1 MHDPV
6 VPPGSAMAAANT
18 VIDTTTPVVV
28 ADSDGTVTCWSD
40 GARSLL
46 GFATG
51 EVIGGSLEAL
61 LTADGMAF
69 QHRDGRPVD
78 ASPLVSPLVLQGRHV
93 GYLLTVAHEAASS
106 RRDHDKLLTWAF
118 YQNPIAIGI
127 TDPEGRQLRANPA
140 MTRAGGLTEA
150 EMRGHFVTEFLTGPG
165 FSEIT
170 RQLVRVAETG
180 VSESTEAYVRA
191 PGEPRT
197 HAWAVDVFPLTD
209 EDGRVHAVE
218 TCIFDLSELHGS
230 RKRMALIN
238 EARKHMGMSLDVSGT
253 ATELAEVIVPRFAD
267 AVAVDLFDQV
277 VGGELPTSVPVGP
290 LALRRVAFLPQSGTS
305 TPSSHLAPGEL
316 VVHPASSLLA
326 MCLRSGRP
334 ELRALPDLEIT
345 RWFEEDPAQA
355 EQIQRG
361 GVHSLIAVPL
371 QVRGVPLG
379 AVLLL
384 RNAHT
389 PELFTPDDL
398 MVGEDL
404 AARAAVYL
412 DNARRFRRERGIA
425 FGLQQSLLP
434 RLPGLHPAVET
445 AARYLPASGDV
456 ETGGDWFDVIP
467 LPGARVGLVVGDVV
481 GHGITAAA
489 TMGRLRTAVRTL
501 ADIDLP
507 PEELLTHLDGI
518 VSNTGDT
525 DATPASGLS
534 GIPGD
539 VGATCL
545 YAVYDPVAGT
555 CALAGAG
562 HLPPVLVSPEGSAEL
577 VDVPI
582 GPPLGLSS
590 LPFEAVEI
598 AVPEGSVLALFT
610 DGLVETRDQDIDTRL
625 EQLRGLL
632 NRSAASLEDL
642 GDAIL
647 DALLPTERT
656 DDVALLLAR
665 TRVLDRTR
673 VGRWDLPADPSVVA
687 DVRRRVCEQLSE
699 WGLEESTFSAEL
711 IVSELVTNAIRYG
724 GGSIR
729 LQLIKDDALVYEVWD
744 GSTTTPHLRRAQPSD
759 EGGRGLFLVAQLT
772 QRWGTRHTRR
782 GKVVWAEQS
791 LVA

>member
-1 MHDPV
+1 M
-6 VPPGSAMAAANT
+6 NE

-28 ADSDGTVTCWSD
+28 ADSDGTVTCWSH

-51 EVIGGSLEAL
+51 EVVGGPLDSL
-61 LTADGMAF
+61 LTAGGMAF
-69 QHRDGRPVD
+69 RHRDGSPVD
-78 ASPLVSPLVLQGRHV
+78 ATPLVSPLVLHGRHV
-93 GYLLTVAHEAASS
+93 GYLLTAAQEAGTGH
-106 RRDHDKLLTWAF
+106 RDHDRLLTWAF
-118 YQNPIAIGI
+118 YQNPVAIGI

-150 EMRGHFVTEFLTGPG
+150 DMRGRFVTEFLTGPG

-191 PGEPRT
+191 PGEPRA

-209 EDGRVHAVE
+209 EEGRVHAVE
-218 TCIFDLSELHGS
+218 TCIRDLSELHGS
-230 RKRMALIN
+230 RNRMALIN
-238 EARKHMGMSLDVSGT
+238 EAREHLGMSLDVAGT
-253 ATELAEVIVPRFAD
+253 ARELAEVIVPRFAD
-267 AVAVDLFDQV
+267 GVAVDLLDQV
-277 VGGELPTSVPVGP
+277 VDGEVLTAAPVGP
-290 LALRRVAFLPQSGTS
+290 VALRRVAFLPHSGTL
-305 TPSSHLAPGEL
+305 SSGLAPSEL
-316 VVHPASSLLA
+316 VAHPASSLVTA
-326 MCLRSGRP
+326 CLLSGKP
-334 ELRALPDLEIT
+334 ELRILPDPAVS
-345 RWFEEDPAQA
+345 RWFEEDPAHT
-355 EQIQRG
+355 EQLQRD

-379 AVLLL
+379 AVLLV
-384 RNAHT
+384 RNART

-398 MVGEDL
+398 TVGADL
-404 AARAAVYL
+404 AARAAVCL
-412 DNARRFRRERGIA
+412 ENARRFRRERGIA
-425 FGLQQSLLP
+425 LGLQRTLLP
-434 RLPGLHPAVET
+434 HIPGSHPAVET

-507 PEELLTHLDGI
+507 PDELLTHLDDI
-518 VSNTGDT
+518 VSNTADT
-525 DATPASGLS
+525 DAATGGGL
-534 GIPGD
+534 GEMPGD

-555 CALAGAG
+555 CALAAAG
-562 HLPPVLVSPEGSAEL
+562 HLPPILVSPKGKAHL
-577 VDVPI
+577 IDVPV

-590 LPFEAVEI
+590 LPFESTEI
-598 AVPEGSVLALFT
+598 ALPEGSVLALFT

-625 EQLRGLL
+625 EQLRGVL
-632 NRSAASLEDL
+632 NRSATSLDDL
-642 GDAIL
+642 SDTIL
-647 DALLPTERT
+647 DALLSTERT

-665 TRVLDRTR
+665 TRLLDRTQ
-673 VGRWDLPADPSVVA
+673 VGRWDVQADPSAVG
-687 DVRRRVCEQLSE
+687 DIRRCVCEQLSE

-724 GGSIR
+724 GGAIR
-729 LQLIKDDALVYEVWD
+729 LQLIKDDTLIYEVWD
-744 GSTTTPHLRRAQPSD
+744 SSTTTPHLRRAQLSD

-772 QRWGTRHTRR
+772 QRWGTRYTRD

-791 LVA
+791 HLA